1 MDEQQI
7 RIDGQIT
14 EQAASSA
21 PQRRAK
27 PIHSLIRW
35 GMIAVVFAAVAALI
49 YQIAKREPSLTT
61 EMQQQLFPLL
71 SALFIGG
78 LTVLWLYH
86 QTAANIKRKAEPKAW
101 FFPVLGGAL
110 TLIIAVLAYICIGMW
125 PVGEKSALIVDL
137 HHQYAPMF
145 SQLRDMLLHGGSPL
159 YSFEVG
165 TGASFIP
172 LFGYYLAS
180 PLNLLIVLF
189 PQKYLAEAILVIT
202 LIKMALIGAS
212 MTLCVQYIFKRR
224 CCAAMVA
231 GIMYALSMYV
241 LAYSWNIMWLDGV
254 MFLPLCIMGFEHLM
268 RTGKYLPYVL
278 CLAYT
283 LYSNYY
289 IGFMICIF
297 LVLYY
302 LVYFLR
308 EERTKKEQAAG
319 FGRFALGSLLGG
331 GLAMAILIPIA
342 MSLSS
347 TSAAGGTLPSFKTN
361 FAVFDLI
368 GRGLFQSSPTIRSGN
383 LPNLYCGV
391 LVVLALPIFATMK
404 SIPLRRRLSY
414 VGLFG
419 VLALSMVLRQADL
432 LWHGLHSP
440 NDLPYR
446 YSFLYSFTLVLISFE
461 VLCHIHEI
469 RPAQLG
475 FTVGGIA
482 LYLVVEE
489 KFGTAE
495 YSSISLYVSFALI
508 VVYAVIMLAA
518 MKKRIALRCAY
529 MLMLVFVSTE
539 LLFNA
544 SVTFQTLN
552 KNEYYTKH
560 ESYLDNEVTEAI
572 VAAIDRVEEIGDDEA
587 NGAFYRVEFL
597 PRRTLADTAMFDYR
611 GITIF
616 SSTESYNLTRFMGS
630 MGYEINRINRHAYR
644 SYMPAA
650 DSLLGIKYVILQS
663 DLTAPP
669 QLEKLETIEVGSAAY
684 VIYKNPYALPVG
696 FMSKSDVRDWTYS
709 LYDPILTQNSLL
721 QAMTGNESEL
731 MQEYQIATESSSATV
746 RDVHAFNIKG
756 AKTATFSSIVSERGQ
771 IYIDVDCRAAKSIS
785 VTSGSNTWKITPN
798 RSYMIDAGTLEA
810 GSEVTVSIT
819 TSGDCSGNVYVVR
832 LNEEA
837 FEQDLAALA
846 ANGMTVTLF
855 SDTSISGT
863 VHADEAGVLCTTV
876 PYDAGWTVK
885 VDGQEVE
892 ALAVGDA
899 LLAVDLEPGDHE
911 ISLHFYPRGLTL
923 GIVVS
928 AGSLACLVLLLVIQK
943 KRGVNQARA

>member
-1 MDEQQI
+1 MDEQKNCM
-7 RIDGQIT
+7 D
-14 EQAASSA
+14 EQTTAPSANAA
-21 PQRRAK
+21 PQRGAK
-27 PIHSLIRW
+27 PIHPLIRW
-35 GMIAVVFAAVAALI
+35 GLIAVVFAAVAALI
-49 YQIAKREPSLTT
+49 YQLAGKEPSLDT

-71 SALFIGG
+71 SALLIGG

-86 QTAANIKRKAEPKAW
+86 QTASNAKPKREPKAW

-189 PQKYLAEAILVIT
+189 PQRYLAEAILVIT
-202 LIKMALIGAS
+202 LIKMAMIGAS
-212 MTLCVQYIFKRR
+212 MTLCVQYVFKRR
-224 CCAAMVA
+224 CYAAVVA

-241 LAYSWNIMWLDGV
+241 LAYSWNVMWLDDV
-254 MFLPLCIMGFEHLM
+254 IFLPLCIMGFEYLM

-278 CLAYT
+278 ALAYT
-283 LYSNYY
+283 LLSNYY

-302 LVYFLR
+302 LVYFFR
-308 EERTKKEQAAG
+308 EVRTKREQAIG
-319 FGRFALGSLLGG
+319 FGRFALGSLISG
-331 GLAMAILIPIA
+331 GLAMVILIPVA
-342 MSLSS
+342 FALSS
-347 TSAAGGTLPSFKTN
+347 TSAAGGSLPSFKTN

-391 LVVLALPIFATMK
+391 LAVLALPIFATMK
-404 SIPLRRRLSY
+404 GIPLRRRLTCL
-414 VGLFG
+414 GLFG

-446 YSFLYSFTLVLISFE
+446 YSFLYSFVLVLITFE
-461 VLCHIHEI
+461 VLCRAQEI
-469 RPAQLG
+469 QPAQLG

-489 KFGTAE
+489 KFGTGE
-495 YSSISLYVSFALI
+495 YSSVSLYVSFALI
-508 VVYAVIMLAA
+508 AVYAVIMLAA
-518 MKKRIALRCAY
+518 AKKRIALRCAY

-552 KNEYYTKH
+552 KNEYYTRH
-560 ESYLDNEVTEAI
+560 ESYVDNDVTEAI
-572 VAAIDRVEEIGDDEA
+572 IAAIDRVEEIGDEEA
-587 NGAFYRVEFL
+587 NGAFYRMEFL

-616 SSTESYNLTRFMGS
+616 ASTESYNLTRLMGS

-644 SYMPAA
+644 SFMPAA
-650 DSLLGIKYVILQS
+650 DSLLGIKYVVLQN
-663 DLTAPP
+663 DLSAPP
-669 QLEKLETIEVGSAAY
+669 QLEELETIEAGSATY
-684 VIYKNPYALPVG
+684 VIYRNPYALPVG
-696 FMSKSDVRDWTYS
+696 FMAKSDARNWTIS
-709 LYDPILTQNSLL
+709 LYDPIVTQNSIL
-721 QAMTGNESEL
+721 QAMTGNDAEL
-731 MQEYQIATESSSATV
+731 MQKFQIETESSSATV

-756 AKTATFSSIVSERGQ
+756 ANTATFSSVVSEEGQ
-771 IYIDVDCRAAKSIS
+771 IYINVDCRAADSIS
-785 VTSGSNTWKITPN
+785 VTSGSDTWKVTPN
-798 RSYMIDAGTLEA
+798 RSYVIDAGTLEA
-810 GSEVTVSIT
+810 GSEITVTVKT
-819 TSGDCSGNVYVVR
+819 KGDCSGNIYVAR
-832 LNEEA
+832 LNEEVL
-837 FEQDLAALA
+837 EEDMGILA
-846 ANGMTVTLF
+846 ANGMTVTSF

-863 VHADEAGVLCTTV
+863 VHVNEAGVLCTSV
-876 PYDAGWTVK
+876 PYDAGWTVEVNGQK
-885 VDGQEVE
+885 VEPF
-892 ALAVGDA
+892 ALGEA
-899 LLAVDLEPGDHE
+899 LLAIDLEPGDYE
-911 ISLHFYPRGLTL
+911 ITLRFFPRGFMP
-923 GIVVS
+923 GMAIS
-928 AGSLACLVLLLVIQK
+928 AASLVCLVLLLLYQK
-943 KRGVNQARA
+943 KRGAVKG